1 MTKWIPSQGPE
12 GAGSEVI
19 NLSEKIPLGPP
30 KEQTGLT
37 VPTGEK
43 EKPPLPGWSEKVAQ
57 GILSG
62 GFVSV
67 SHSKGKQMI
76 TSVLYTDCIRCMQN
90 NDH

>member
-19 NLSEKIPLGPP
+19 NLSEKIPLGLP

-37 VPTGEK
+37 GAK
-43 EKPPLPGWSEKVAQ
+43 EKLPLPAWSEKMAQ

-62 GFVSV
+62 GCVSV
-67 SHSKGKQMI
+67 NHTKGKQNI
-76 TSVLYTDCIRCMQN
+76 TLCCCTPIVSIACKK

>member
-19 NLSEKIPLGPP
+19 NLSEKIPLGLP

-37 VPTGEK
+37 GEK
-43 EKPPLPGWSEKVAQ
+43 EKLPLPAWSEKMAQ

-62 GFVSV
+62 GCVSV
-67 SHSKGKQMI
+67 NHNKGKQNI
-76 TSVLYTDCIRCMQN
+76 TFVSLHTNCIHCMQR